1 MWYMPSGLKGRVA
14 YYRSEFTG
22 RMWDIIESNLSETE
36 RQDMEK
42 ILKRNGKHRSS
53 GRSRGKWD
61 EVKAWNP
68 EIAKKLSAIYQ
79 KEWGDDKNPVTMDN
93 FSDDDKLRELC
104 KTIKPEIT
112 DDGDGPK
119 PSGIKQPTTK
129 EKINIIKQNIN
140 EINDK
145 LGDIEKRLA
154 DLEQK
159 YRITR

>member
-1 MWYMPSGLKGRVA
+1 MPRGLEGRVA
-14 YYRSEFTG
+14 YYRSVFTG

-42 ILKRNGKHRSS
+42 ILKRNGKHKSS
-53 GRSRGKWD
+53 GRDVGKWD
-61 EVKAWNP
+61 EVKAWNL
-68 EIAKKLSAIYQ
+68 EIAKKLSTIYQ
-79 KEWGDDKNPVTMDN
+79 KEWGDDKNPVSIHN
-93 FSDDDKLRELC
+93 FSDQDELRELC
-104 KTIKPEIT
+104 KTIGPEIT

-119 PSGIKQPTTK
+119 PFSIKQPTTK
-129 EKINIIKQNIN
+129 EKINFIKQNIN

>member
-1 MWYMPSGLKGRVA
+1 M
-14 YYRSEFTG
+14 
-22 RMWDIIESNLSETE
+22 
-36 RQDMEK
+36 
-42 ILKRNGKHRSS
+42 
-53 GRSRGKWD
+53 
-61 EVKAWNP
+61 
-68 EIAKKLSAIYQ
+68 
-79 KEWGDDKNPVTMDN
+79 
-93 FSDDDKLRELC
+93 ELC
-104 KTIKPEIT
+104 KTIGPEIT

-119 PSGIKQPTTK
+119 LSSIKQPTTK

>member
-1 MWYMPSGLKGRVA
+1 MPRGLDGRVA

-22 RMWDIIESNLSETE
+22 RMDKIIESNLSVTE
-36 RQDMEK
+36 KQDIE
-42 ILKRNGKHRSS
+42 IHLKRNGKHRSS

-61 EVKAWNP
+61 EVKTWYP
-68 EIAKKLSAIYQ
+68 KIAEKLSAIYQ
-79 KEWGDDKNPVTMDN
+79 KEWGDKKNPVNIYN
-93 FSDDDKLRELC
+93 FSDTDKLRELC
-104 KTIKPEIT
+104 KTIGPEIT

-119 PSGIKQPTTK
+119 LSSIKQPTTK

>member
-1 MWYMPSGLKGRVA
+1 MPSGLKGRVA

-22 RMWDIIESNLSETE
+22 RMDKIIESNLSETE

-53 GRSRGKWD
+53 ARSRVKWD
-61 EVKAWNP
+61 EVKTWYP
-68 EIAKKLSAIYQ
+68 KITEKLSAIYQ
-79 KEWGDDKNPVTMDN
+79 KEWGDDKNPVSIHN
-93 FSDDDKLRELC
+93 FSDQDELRELC

-119 PSGIKQPTTK
+119 PSSIKQPTTK

>member
-1 MWYMPSGLKGRVA
+1 MPSGLEGRVSA
-14 YYRSEFTG
+14 YRAQFTT

-42 ILKRNGKHRSS
+42 ILKRNGKHKSS
-53 GRSRGKWD
+53 GRNVGKWN
-61 EVKAWNP
+61 EVKTWYP
-68 EIAKKLSAIYQ
+68 KIAEKLSAIYQ
-79 KEWGDDKNPVTMDN
+79 KEWGDKKNPVTIDN
-93 FSDDDKLRELC
+93 FSDTDKLRELC
-104 KTIKPEIT
+104 KTIGPEIT

-119 PSGIKQPTTK
+119 PFSIKQPTTK
-129 EKINIIKQNIN
+129 EKINFIKQNIN

>member
-1 MWYMPSGLKGRVA
+1 MWYMPSGLEGRVSA
-14 YYRSEFTG
+14 YRAQFTT
-22 RMWDIIESNLSETE
+22 RMWDIIESELDETE
-36 RQDMEK
+36 KQDMEK

-61 EVKAWNP
+61 EVKTWYP
-68 EIAKKLSAIYQ
+68 KIAEKLSAIYQ

-104 KTIKPEIT
+104 KTIGPEIT

-119 PSGIKQPTTK
+119 SSGIKQPTTK
-129 EKINIIKQNIN
+129 EKINIIKQSIN
-140 EINDK
+140 ELNDK

-154 DLEQK
+154 DLEQNK
-159 YRITR
+159 E

>member
-1 MWYMPSGLKGRVA
+1 MPSGLEGRVA
-14 YYRSEFTG
+14 YYRSVFTG

-42 ILKRNGKHRSS
+42 ILKRNGKHKSS
-53 GRSRGKWD
+53 GRNVGKWD
-61 EVKAWNP
+61 EVKTWHP
-68 EIAKKLSAIYQ
+68 KIAKKLSAIYQ
-79 KEWGDDKNPVTMDN
+79 KKWGDDKNPVSIHN
-93 FSDDDKLRELC
+93 FSDQDELRELC
-104 KTIKPEIT
+104 KTIGPEIT

-119 PSGIKQPTTK
+119 PFSIKQPTTK
-129 EKINIIKQNIN
+129 EKINIIKQSIN